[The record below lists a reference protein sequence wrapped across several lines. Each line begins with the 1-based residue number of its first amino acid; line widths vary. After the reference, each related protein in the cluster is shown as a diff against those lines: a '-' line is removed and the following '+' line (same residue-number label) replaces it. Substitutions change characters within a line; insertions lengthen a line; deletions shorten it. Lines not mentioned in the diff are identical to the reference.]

1 MEEQKQQIEAIRDYW
16 NQRANGFSLAVD
28 EELNLEEAKEWER
41 QFREAIRKPKADV
54 LDDGTGAGF
63 FPVILGRM
71 GHNITAIDYSDEMVE
86 QAKRRFET
94 LGLSVDV
101 RQMDA
106 QHLTFADA
114 SFDAVVSRN
123 VLWNLDNPE
132 AAYRE
137 IHRVLRPSGVLIL
150 EDGNMYLYM
159 NDRDYAALHEAQ
171 EEKRKKA
178 KAEEVGLHGK
188 HNVDHVDFSII
199 EKIAGDLSISKI
211 RRPQWDF
218 GQLTALGFDDIHVQT
233 WGGELPMGFRI
244 VARKKE
250 VRLG

>member
-16 NQRANGFSLAVD
+16 NQRANGFALAVD
-28 EELNLEEAKEWER
+28 EELKLEEAKEWER
-41 QFREAIRKPKADV
+41 QFRENIQEPEASV

-63 FPVILGRM
+63 FPVILRRLGYRV
-71 GHNITAIDYSDEMVE
+71 TAIDYSDEMVA
-86 QAKRRFET
+86 QAKERFEK
-94 LGLSVDV
+94 LGISVDV

-106 QHLTFADA
+106 QHLAFADA

-123 VLWNLDNPE
+123 VLWNLDDPE

-137 IHRVLRPSGVLIL
+137 ICRVLRPGGVLIL

-159 NDRDYAALHEAQ
+159 NDPEYAAWHEAQ
-171 EEKRKKA
+171 LEKRKKEQA
-178 KAEEVGLHGK
+178 KESLHGK
-188 HNVDHVDFSII
+188 YNVDQVDFSII
-199 EKIAGDLSISKI
+199 ERIAGDLSISKI

-218 GQLTALGFDDIHVQT
+218 NQLVSLGFDDIHIT
-233 WGGELPMGFRI
+233 TTGEKLPMGFRI
-244 VARKKE
+244 TARKKE

>member
-41 QFREAIRKPKADV
+41 QFREAIRKPEADV

-137 IHRVLRPSGVLIL
+137 IHRVLRPGGVLIL

-218 GQLTALGFDDIHVQT
+218 EQLTILGFDDIHVQT